1 MNLFMVLYLFFLFFL
16 EEFEAQADAR
26 KKAFSNIVTPTDKRY
41 PGGSKDNNNNS
52 SNRYPDFVAL

>member
-1 MNLFMVLYLFFLFFL
+1 MYFIS

-41 PGGSKDNNNNS
+41 PGSKDNDISN
-52 SNRYPDFVAL
+52 NRYPDVVAL